1 KAACVPV
8 EKPSNDGDFDM
19 EKIHTPNVHTIEEL
33 VEFMGAEPYNFAKT
47 IIYKADDKY
56 VAAMVRGDR
65 EINEVKL
72 KNLVGCIDDVELAEP
87 FMVKQITNA
96 EVGFAGPVGLDIPVY
111 VDKEVEMMKNFI
123 IGANET
129 DMHYRNVNIGKDFTP
144 AMVADIRVIE
154 EGDACPKCG
163 KPVKTAQGIEVGH
176 IFKLGTKYSK
186 ALGLTFQDEDGQ
198 SKVVTMG
205 CYGIGVTRCLSAAVE
220 QNNDENGIIWPVA
233 IAPFEAIVI
242 PVNAKNEEQ
251 VNEAE
256 RIYNELKTA
265 GIDALLDDRNER
277 PGVKFKDADLIGI
290 PVRIVVGKRIG
301 EGMVEYKERTAESST
316 DKTVDEAMKDVIE
329 FVRNN
334 K

>member
-1 KAACVPV
+1 
-8 EKPSNDGDFDM
+8 
-19 EKIHTPNVHTIEEL
+19 
-33 VEFMGAEPYNFAKT
+33 
-47 IIYKADDKY
+47 
-56 VAAMVRGDR
+56 
-65 EINEVKL
+65 
-72 KNLVGCIDDVELAEP
+72 
-87 FMVKQITNA
+87 
-96 EVGFAGPVGLDIPVY
+96 
-111 VDKEVEMMKNFI
+111 MMKNFI

-129 DMHYRNVNIGKDFTP
+129 DMHYKNVNIGKDFTP